1 MDMVECDDIRIKLRK
16 SYKEKRGQSMFM
28 INLIENLQTLQKFAS
43 LGLKISQ
50 GGLESRSS
58 SAQVINFLQ

>member
-16 SYKEKRGQSMFM
+16 SYKEQRGQRMFM

-43 LGLKISQ
+43 LVKVVWNQ
-50 GGLESRSS
+50 G
-58 SAQVINFLQ
+58 QVQPK